1 MRPPDQTGDD
11 AVTSE
16 PPSND
21 GDVVRLSVPA
31 SPRHAATAR
40 MVAASLAADAGFDV
54 DEIDDLRLAVNE
66 AIAVMTDDLDDAGDS
81 DDTGGG
87 DRHEA
92 PARVEIEFRA
102 SGSTIEVD
110 LRRTGA
116 ASDIGPDALDEL
128 ATTILSAVVDR
139 HEIVDGCF
147 RLTKTAGAAA
157 IAGDR

>member
-1 MRPPDQTGDD
+1 MRPPDQTGEE
-11 AVTSE
+11 AVMSE

-21 GDVVRLSVPA
+21 GDVVTLSVPA

-66 AIAVMTDDLDDAGDS
+66 AIAVMTDDLDDTGD
-81 DDTGGG
+81 DHDAT
-87 DRHEA
+87 A
-92 PARVEIEFRA
+92 VRVEIEFRA
-102 SGSTIEVD
+102 SGSAIEVD
-110 LRRTGA
+110 LRRTGTA
-116 ASDIGPDALDEL
+116 AEIGPDALDDL
-128 ATTILSAVVDR
+128 ATTILSAVVDH

-147 RLTKTAGAAA
+147 RLTKSAGAPA